1 MIDETV
7 AEIQAM
13 ETHSSSIVVL
23 KASEALRE
31 LLDREYDSLE
41 GFERDLEHNAG
52 ALRRSNPSH
61 ASMHSALREIEHDV
75 IGEAATVAEAKELVE
90 AVIEQTVSKVQSG
103 KREAAARAAETLS
116 DGDSFVTHDYSSTVL
131 EAVRRAAESGLELT
145 ACVTEARPRFL
156 GRKAVREFADI
167 DGVTP
172 RLFVDSGMAHA
183 LEDADRVIL
192 GMTCLVDDTYYNR
205 VGTYPLVATAA
216 ELDIPVSVVGA
227 SAKIVDGFTFRN
239 EIRDA
244 VEVTREPIEG
254 VTVENPVYDGSPLAL
269 IDQVIT
275 EEGIRTV

>member
-31 LLDREYDSLE
+31 LLSREYDSLE

-61 ASMHSALREIEHDV
+61 ASMHSALREIEQDV
-75 IGEAATVAEAKELVE
+75 IGEAATVAEAKELLE
-90 AVIEQTVSKVQSG
+90 AAIEQTVSKVRSG

-192 GMTCLVDDTYYNR
+192 GMTCLADDTYYNR

-216 ELDIPVSVVGA
+216 ELDIPVSVVGS

-254 VTVENPVYDGSPLAL
+254 VTVENPAYDGSPLAL

-275 EEGIRTV
+275 EEGIQTV